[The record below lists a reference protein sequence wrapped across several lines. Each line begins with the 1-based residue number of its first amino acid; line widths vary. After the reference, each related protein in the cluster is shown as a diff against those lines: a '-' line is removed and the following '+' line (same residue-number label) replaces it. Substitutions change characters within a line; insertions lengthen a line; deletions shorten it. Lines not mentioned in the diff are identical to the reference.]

1 MNIDKKLKLNNDLTI
16 PQLGFGTYQMHETA
30 EAEPAI
36 LAALEV
42 GYRHI
47 DTAQMYD
54 NEAAIG
60 RAIKKS
66 GIHRAEIFVT
76 TKFYAGKSPKE
87 ELAKSLERLG
97 LEYIDLYLL
106 HWPLSN
112 RLELWKEFIEVQ
124 AQGLAK
130 SIGVCNFTI
139 NHLKE
144 LLENSEYVPQ
154 VNQVEFSPF
163 LYQKEL
169 LEFCSGK
176 NIVLEAY
183 SPLTRGH
190 QLDNPTLIPIA
201 QAHGKTSAQILIRW
215 ALQHGVVPLPK
226 SSKPSRIKQN
236 AQVFD
241 FELNEDEMRQLDG
254 LNIDKHYCWDPNGQA

>member
-1 MNIDKKLKLNNDLTI
+1 MDINTTLKLNNGLTI
-16 PQLGFGTYQMHETA
+16 PQLGFGTYQMHETS
-30 EAEPAI
+30 EAEPAV
-36 LAALEV
+36 LAALNA

-54 NEAAIG
+54 NETAIG

-66 GIHRAEIFVT
+66 SINRAEIFIT

-87 ELAKSLERLG
+87 NLKQSLKDLD
-97 LEYIDLYLL
+97 LDYVDLYLL
-106 HWPLSN
+106 HWPLPN
-112 RLELWKEFIEVQ
+112 RLELLKEFIEVQ
-124 AQGLAK
+124 AKGLAK

-139 NHLKE
+139 GHLTE

-169 LEFCSGK
+169 LEFCVGK
-176 NIVLEAY
+176 GIVLEAY

-190 QLDNPTLIPIA
+190 QLDNPVLNSIA
-201 QAHGKTSAQILIRW
+201 QKHGKTSPQVLIRW

-226 SSKPSRIKQN
+226 SSKANRIEQN

-241 FELNEDEMRQLDG
+241 FELSTEEMARLDS
-254 LNIDKHYCWDPNGQA
+254 LNMNKHYCWNPNDQA